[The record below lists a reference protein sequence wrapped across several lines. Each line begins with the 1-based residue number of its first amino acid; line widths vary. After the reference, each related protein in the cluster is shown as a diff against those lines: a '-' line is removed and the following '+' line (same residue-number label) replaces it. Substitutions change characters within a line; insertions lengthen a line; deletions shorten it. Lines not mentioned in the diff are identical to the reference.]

1 MTGRYHSCAEVL
13 AQLEQEGFEDVPH
26 WQRAV
31 HTHRKIDEVCEAS
44 AAALARGLP
53 GPPDEVLPDDEA
65 IWRAIRVEL
74 AAFWMRDFETFASCF
89 VQEPRFRFHGST
101 RSMGVTIREGWEE
114 FAQAVRTDIAYDP
127 DPNAYFAYRSEMTN
141 RNLTISG
148 DMAWCTFSGSFQ
160 TLGLDQFRGPGITH
174 EIRIMERQAGQWRCA
189 LYGLES
195 IDFGQT
201 DAPLW
206 EVDAKGRVLQQN
218 PAADR
223 YLVQADDVEIR
234 AGRLRIRDHAADLKL
249 AEAITA
255 LAGIEYSF
263 LKWRSSRPVVIDPGY
278 DLPRTVWWVIAEH
291 GKLMVT
297 YNDHPQLLARL
308 QAAGKVFALSPA
320 QNRLA
325 TALVEGLP
333 LTDAARREAVSLGTA
348 KTQLQRIFDKVG
360 VRSQPALVRALLA
373 LT

>member
-1 MTGRYHSCAEVL
+1 MTGRYRCCAEVL
-13 AQLEQEGFEDVPH
+13 AQLEREGFEDLAY
-26 WQRAV
+26 WQQAV
-31 HTHRKIDEVCEAS
+31 DSHRKIDEVCEAS
-44 AAALARGLP
+44 VAALARGLP
-53 GPPDEVLPDDEA
+53 ALSVEPLPDDEA
-65 IWRAIRVEL
+65 IWRAIRVEV
-74 AAFWMRDFETFASCF
+74 AAFWMRDFATFASCF
-89 VQEPRFRFHGST
+89 VQEPRFRFHGSV
-101 RSMGVTIREGWEE
+101 RLLGVTIREGWED
-114 FAQAVRTDIAYDP
+114 FARAVRNDITYDP
-127 DPNAYFAYRSEMTN
+127 EPNAYFAYRWEMTN

-174 EIRIMERQAGQWRCA
+174 EIRIMERHAGHWRCA
-189 LYGLES
+189 LLGLES

-206 EVDAKGRVLQQN
+206 EVDAEGRVLQQN
-218 PAADR
+218 PAASR
-223 YLVQADDVEIR
+223 YLAQADDVEIR
-234 AGRLRIRDHAADLKL
+234 AGRLRIRDHTADLKL
-249 AEAITA
+249 TEAITA
-255 LAGIEYSF
+255 LARIEYPM
-263 LKWRSSRPVVIDPGY
+263 LTWRSSEPVVVDPGY

-291 GKLMVT
+291 GKLIVS

-308 QAAGKVFALSPA
+308 QTAGKVFALSPA

-373 LT
+373 VT